1 MENVYGKGR
10 KGSWRMEHIQMQLQQ
25 LFDEIEQLENKLK
38 ERTAEQ
44 MATHYDMQQDRLQ
57 HIECQLDNI
66 EQQIEK
72 KKRIRSLRQYKK
84 GGQLRHLYSF
94 TRSIVTGRC
103 VSLPTVSMA

>member
-57 HIECQLDNI
+57 HIERQLDNI

-72 KKRIRSLRQYKK
+72 KETYTFAPAI
-84 GGQLRHLYSF
+84 
-94 TRSIVTGRC
+94 
-103 VSLPTVSMA
+103 